1 MSCSLS
7 MPSMP
12 CNKQEPQQTATHE
25 ELLTH
30 LTQPKL
36 NFLLSYKSLSSLTTP
51 TGCSWYWVRGLIWL
65 PLNSDL
71 VYLMLMKNFKS
82 RAIAIMPLFPLLQ
95 VPFFFLELVSEKNS
109 AMIVI
114 AYKPRKASIL
124 GQDWSLPLGDGFCLT
139 HNTDSIRNCF
149 NQSLFFC

>member
-7 MPSMP
+7 MPSMLR
-12 CNKQEPQQTATHE
+12 NKQEPQQTTTHK

-36 NFLLSYKSLSSLTTP
+36 DPLLSYKSLSSLTTP
-51 TGCSWYWVRGLIWL
+51 RGCSWYWVRVLIWL
-65 PLNSDL
+65 PLNSVL
-71 VYLMLMKNFKS
+71 VYSMLMKNFKS

-95 VPFFFLELVSEKNS
+95 GFFFFFELVSEKNS
-109 AMIVI
+109 AMIAI

-139 HNTDSIRNCF
+139 HRYRFIT
-149 NQSLFFC
+149 